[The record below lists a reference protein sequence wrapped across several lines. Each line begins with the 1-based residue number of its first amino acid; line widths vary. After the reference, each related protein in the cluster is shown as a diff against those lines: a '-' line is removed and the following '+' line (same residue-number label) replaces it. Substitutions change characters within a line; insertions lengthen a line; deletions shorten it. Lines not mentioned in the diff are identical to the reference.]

1 MSWTDIPLSVVTGFA
16 GSLFVVL
23 FLYRLRPRI
32 EFSPQI
38 SETVLDKHPCYGFK
52 MINRS
57 PYPVLDVR
65 VVLELITPKSVPGGQ
80 IYSAKDVPLINGN
93 FFVVNK
99 FDPSDRDANFAF
111 RVRTTEEIRQNWTGE
126 GQYLRLSVVGRHALS
141 GFYGVFQQRYYT
153 KGDIKPGS
161 HQFGLGL
168 DVQPMG

>member
-1 MSWTDIPLSVVTGFA
+1 MNWTGILLSVVTGFA

-32 EFSPQI
+32 EFSSQI
-38 SETVLDKHPCYGFK
+38 SETVLDKYPCYGFK

-65 VVLELITPKSVPGGQ
+65 AVLELVTRISVPGGQ
-80 IYSAKDVPLINGN
+80 IYSAEDVSLINGN

-99 FDPSDRDANFAF
+99 FDPSDSDANFAF
-111 RVRTTEEIRQNWTGE
+111 RVRTTEDIRKIWTGE

-141 GFYGVFQQRYYT
+141 GFYGVFQQCYYT
-153 KGDIKPGS
+153 KGDIKQGS
-161 HQFGLGL
+161 HQFGLSL
-168 DVQPMG
+168 DVQPMA